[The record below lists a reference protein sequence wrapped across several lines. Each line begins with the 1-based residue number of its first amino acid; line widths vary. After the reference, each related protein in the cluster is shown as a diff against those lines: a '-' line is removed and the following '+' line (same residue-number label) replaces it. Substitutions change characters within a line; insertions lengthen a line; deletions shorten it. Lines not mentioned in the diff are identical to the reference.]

1 MYTTIN
7 IKYLLCQ
14 CYNICGA
21 VLIFTS
27 NKHFGSPM
35 EIFSKL
41 PIIFSSPPPILNYH
55 HKKGNKIE
63 RKKKLLTKTNNRFF
77 IFFILCDIFLYLFL
91 FGFLKHNRSLF
102 YVFSLVSLVPSLQ
115 VFFFKKFLSTFIILD
130 INFCL

>member
-1 MYTTIN
+1 MYMCTTIN

-14 CYNICGA
+14 CYNICGV

-63 RKKKLLTKTNNRFF
+63 RKKKLVTKTNKHFF

-91 FGFLKHNRSLF
+91 FGFLKHKRSLF
-102 YVFSLVSLVPSLQ
+102 YVFFIGFTSPFSSK
-115 VFFFKKFLSTFIILD
+115 VFFFL
-130 INFCL
+130 